1 MFIRL
6 IATLLVRLG
15 RPLPPAGGFCRPPRG
30 PRTAPAIHPDLAD
43 DVGVHRRR
51 VVQCLERPPST
62 AAGAALVPV
71 DNGFLAR
78 VARLLDGLRPPVS
91 GNPGDSA
98 WRNPSLRDP
107 ARDRDATSFGIRSA
121 RLSPSGLAFAG
132 AGVGAG
138 AAQLVDLA
146 KRRQE
151 RPGEG
156 RADDVSGRRGNQP
169 QAALVKRPEHAPRSR
184 SC

>member
-1 MFIRL
+1 MHIRL
-6 IATLLVRLG
+6 IATLLALSTVVLLPRAASADLLMVRV
-15 RPLPPAGGFCRPPRG
+15 PHLPSMLTSP
-30 PRTAPAIHPDLAD
+30 T
-43 DVGVHRRR
+43 
-51 VVQCLERPPST
+51 PSVLTTGASVNASSATSPT
-62 AAGAALVPV
+62 AAGAASPALVPV

-138 AAQLVDLA
+138 AAQLVDLGSVA
-146 KRRQE
+146 KSV
-151 RPGEG
+151 P
-156 RADDVSGRRGNQP
+156 
-169 QAALVKRPEHAPRSR
+169 VKVAPTMCQGGGGISLKLPW
-184 SC
+184 